1 MIRLA
6 LSDLDD
12 TLIPYGQGRA
22 SNRSIAAIRRV
33 NAIPGLVAGPISG
46 RTIGMMSWMFEAD
59 AADCFSTGIF
69 VNGQVVRLRGE
80 VIRREAPSRNTLDA
94 LADYLKEVEGEGVA
108 LTLYDD
114 EVEGREICVGTTT
127 EQMARHPKAFHA
139 FHLASEH
146 VPEGLFVKTNIHC
159 DRPRPHV
166 ERLRDDL
173 TRRFPELSFVFP
185 NPTSS
190 TIDITPAGV
199 TKMTGL
205 QCLMDRMGIGL
216 EEVCVFGD
224 SENDMAIIE
233 GVPNSVAVANATP
246 QVAAAARWHI
256 GPANQDAVAQAL
268 EDIADAAEKNALPSF
283 MQQ

>member
-1 MIRLA
+1 MIRLV
-6 LSDLDD
+6 LTDLDE

-22 SNRSIAAIRRV
+22 SDRFIAAIRRV

-46 RTIGMMSWMFEAD
+46 RTIGMMSWMFEQS

-80 VIRREAPSRNTLDA
+80 VILRQAPSRETLDA
-94 LADYLKEVEGEGVA
+94 LTDYLREAEGEGVA

-114 EVEGREICVGTTT
+114 EVEGREICVGTTV

-146 VPEGLFVKTNIHC
+146 VPDGLFVKTNIHC
-159 DRPRPHV
+159 DRPRQHV
-166 ERLRDDL
+166 ELLRDDL
-173 TRRFPELSFVFP
+173 ARRFPQLSFVFP

-205 QCLMDRMGIGL
+205 ECLMERMGVSL
-216 EEVCVFGD
+216 DEVCVFGD
-224 SENDMAIIE
+224 SENDLAVIE

-256 GPANQDAVAQAL
+256 GPADQDSVAQAF
-268 EDIADAAEKNALPSF
+268 EQIADAAPAGGLPAF
-283 MQQ
+283 MR

>member
-1 MIRLA
+1 MIKLA
-6 LSDLDD
+6 LTDLDD

-22 SNRSIAAIRRV
+22 SDRSIAAIRRV

-46 RTIGMMSWMFEAD
+46 RTIGMMSWMFRQD
-59 AADCFSTGIF
+59 AADCFATGIF

-80 VIRREAPSRNTLDA
+80 VIRREAPSRDTLDA
-94 LADYLKEVEGEGVA
+94 LADYLGKAEGEGVA

-114 EVEGREICVGTTT
+114 EAEGREICIGTTA

-146 VPEGLFVKTNIHC
+146 VPEGLFVKANIHC
-159 DRPRPHV
+159 DRPRRHA

-173 TRRFPELSFVFP
+173 TRRFPQLAFVFP

-205 QCLMDRMGIGL
+205 QCLMEHMGIGL
-216 EEVCVFGD
+216 EEICVFGD
-224 SENDMAIIE
+224 SENDLAVIE
-233 GVPNSVAVANATP
+233 GVPNSTAVANATP

-256 GPANQDAVAQAL
+256 GPADQDAVAQAL
-268 EDIADAAEKNALPSF
+268 EDIAEAAKGNDCPSF
-283 MQQ
+283 MR